1 MEEIILDAS
10 RNSEYMEDMKEK
22 GVLKEPEDKFTQA
35 KRKLQSVYISP
46 EEEAQLREMYS
57 HVVVQ
62 DFEDEY
68 HMPREERE
76 KMRAQYEKFFR
87 LRNNYTKKIRQI
99 DVFIEA
105 CRLCLDIVRDIAE
118 NDKIMSPEK
127 FVKMALRGDIEINGV
142 NFPKYQGKGGKKRI
156 DWNTVAAYI
165 LDDTKDPK
173 ALLDI
178 SDPRAAI
185 EEEYLT
191 AHDTFTEEELDKIL
205 GEGDPEME
213 KAMEQRGFFNE
224 EDYGGRVAVFTSKKM
239 LKELMKASPSYQ
251 RVVKDMCR
259 REDVKRKS
267 NAMIW
272 ELDQND
278 MKYIE
283 EYDAKISG
291 KKKDGPPEFK
301 GSIMNEDDVNAYLY
315 AMEQYERETTLVE
328 YNGRYITQEELD
340 DIKYKQMLEENGW
353 NLRNLYGNRDRA
365 KKRKDQERADQKK
378 IKRLKKML
386 EKIQE
391 RKDANKES
399 DGLYEDKKSGV
410 NTKKKKA
417 KKKSKK
423 KSKQYD
429 ELILDAAGV
438 DDDDIE
444 GYKKR
449 MENMVWDLK

>member
-10 RNSEYMEDMKEK
+10 RNADYVEEMKEK
-22 GVLKEPEDKFTQA
+22 GVIQEPEDKFTQA

-46 EEEAQLREMYS
+46 EEMAQLREMYS

-68 HMPREERE
+68 HMPYEERE
-76 KMRAQYEKFFR
+76 KMRTQYEKFFR

-99 DVFIEA
+99 DVFIDA

-118 NDKIMSPEK
+118 NNKIMSPEK
-127 FVKMALRGDIEINGV
+127 FVKMTLRGEIEISGV

-156 DWNTVAAYI
+156 DWNTVASYI

-173 ALLDI
+173 SLLDI

-191 AHDTFTEEELDKIL
+191 AQDTFTEDELEDIL
-205 GEGDPEME
+205 GDGDPEME
-213 KAMEQRGFFNE
+213 KMMEQRGFFNE

-272 ELDQND
+272 DLDESD

-283 EYDAKISG
+283 EYDAKING
-291 KKKDGPPEFK
+291 KKTSGPPKFK

-315 AMEQYERETTLVE
+315 AVEQYERETTLVE
-328 YNGRYITQEELD
+328 YNNRYITQEELD

-353 NLRNLYGNRDRA
+353 NLRNLYGNKERA

-386 EKIQE
+386 QKIQE
-391 RKDANKES
+391 KSDDES
-399 DGLYEDKKSGV
+399 DSLYEDDDTKGV
-410 NTKKKKA
+410 NSK

-423 KSKQYD
+423 KSKKKAKKYD

-438 DDDDIE
+438 DDEDID

-449 MENMVWDLK
+449 MQNMKWDMD

>member
-10 RNSEYMEDMKEK
+10 RNSDYVEEMKEK
-22 GVLKEPEDKFTQA
+22 GVITEPEDKFTQA
-35 KRKLQSVYISP
+35 QRKLQSVYISP

-76 KMRAQYEKFFR
+76 KMRTQYEKFFK

-99 DVFIEA
+99 DVFIDA
-105 CRLCLDIVRDIAE
+105 CRLCLEIVRDIAE
-118 NDKIMSPEK
+118 NNKIMKPEK
-127 FVKMALRGDIEINGV
+127 FVKMALRGEIEINGV

-165 LDDTKDPK
+165 LDDTKNPK
-173 ALLDI
+173 ELLDI
-178 SDPRAAI
+178 SDPRAAN

-191 AHDTFTEEELDKIL
+191 AHDTFTDEELDRIL
-205 GEGDPEME
+205 GDGDPEME

-224 EDYGGRVAVFTSKKM
+224 EDYDGRVAVFTSKKM
-239 LKELMKASPSYQ
+239 LKELMKVSPSYQ

-259 REDVKRKS
+259 REDMKRKS
-267 NAMIW
+267 NSMIW

-283 EYDAKISG
+283 EYDAKING
-291 KKKDGPPEFK
+291 KKKNGPPKFK
-301 GSIMNEDDVNAYLY
+301 GSIMNKDDVNAYLY
-315 AMEQYERETTLVE
+315 AMEEYERETTLVE
-328 YNGRYITQEELD
+328 YNNRYITQEELD

-353 NLRNLYGNRDRA
+353 NLRNLYGNKERA
-365 KKRKDQERADQKK
+365 KKRKDQERADKKK

-386 EKIQE
+386 QEIKEKGSS
-391 RKDANKES
+391 KDS
-399 DGLYEDKKSGV
+399 DGLYDDDKGV
-410 NTKKKKA
+410 NTKKKKVKKKA
-417 KKKSKK
+417 KKKAKK
-423 KSKQYD
+423 YD

-438 DDDDIE
+438 DDEDIE

-449 MENMVWDLK
+449 MENMSWDL